1 MTSRP
6 PLTYNIPMPN
16 DTDAAQ
22 LHAYTPDQQVPLTER
37 EDIQEMAAALEAL
50 LFIAPEPVPLPDL
63 RRALQVRQPTLERVI
78 EFLGKS
84 LSEGKRG
91 LRLQRHNDMLRL
103 VTAPETA
110 LYIEKLKGAQATQRL
125 SDAALETLALIA
137 YTQPTTRPQIEAIR
151 GVDCSGVVNTLMQ
164 RGLVVE
170 VGRLDTVG
178 HPILYGTTLAFLQHF
193 GLERP
198 DQLPSV
204 VGLPSRNGAG
214 AEAGAETETQSET
227 ATPDRNSESSGP
239 SSPRQSEGEGRSS

>member
-1 MTSRP
+1 MA
-6 PLTYNIPMPN
+6 N
-16 DTDAAQ
+16 DTEIALTTHIEQNALQ
-22 LHAYTPDQQVPLTER
+22 PLTER

-50 LFIAPEPVPLPDL
+50 LFVAPEPVPVADL
-63 RRALQVRQPTLERVI
+63 RKALQVRQPTLERVI
-78 EFLGKS
+78 DFLGKS

-91 LRLQRHNDMLRL
+91 LRVQRHNDTLRL

-110 LYIEKLKGAQATQRL
+110 LYIEKLRGAQATQRL
-125 SDAALETLALIA
+125 SDAALEALALIA

-164 RGLVVE
+164 RGLVTE

-198 DQLPSV
+198 EQLPPV
-204 VGLPSRNGAG
+204 VGLPGRNGVKER
-214 AEAGAETETQSET
+214 AEIESET
-227 ATPDRNSESSGP
+227 GEAIQGRSSEPSGP
-239 SSPRQSEGEGRSS
+239 SSPIQEEAPLS